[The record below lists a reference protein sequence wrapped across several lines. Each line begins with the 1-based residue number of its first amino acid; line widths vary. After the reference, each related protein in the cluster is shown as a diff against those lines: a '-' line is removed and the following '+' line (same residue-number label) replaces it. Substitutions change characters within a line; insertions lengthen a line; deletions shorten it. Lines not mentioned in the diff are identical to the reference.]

1 MEGPIILVV
10 NKADGDEEVATL
22 YLYLRVYGN
31 IKILIFIIS
40 LHWQVT
46 AAGRNIVG
54 VILQQELPHL
64 SHLGVRARQASLLF
78 KYPINDF
85 DV

>member
-1 MEGPIILVV
+1 MEIL
-10 NKADGDEEVATL
+10 N
-22 YLYLRVYGN
+22 
-31 IKILIFIIS
+31 ILIFINS

-64 SHLGVRARQASLLF
+64 SHLGVRARQARLF
-78 KYPINDF
+78 F
-85 DV
+85 